1 MNTLIALARSRAR
14 GVDHC
19 LLSNVDVQRCG
30 PSLRDPCW
38 NRRMDCVKARLVAWF
53 ILAVVLSYGAG
64 VQVTGAHMRSYKGN
78 GRFRRDY
85 LEAIC
90 VKVKIQLK

>member
-1 MNTLIALARSRAR
+1 MERRVWDVNTLIALARSRAR

-53 ILAVVLSYGAG
+53 IFGVVLSCGAG
-64 VQVTGAHMRSYKGN
+64 IQVTGARMRSYTSN
-78 GRFRRDY
+78 G
-85 LEAIC
+85 
-90 VKVKIQLK
+90 